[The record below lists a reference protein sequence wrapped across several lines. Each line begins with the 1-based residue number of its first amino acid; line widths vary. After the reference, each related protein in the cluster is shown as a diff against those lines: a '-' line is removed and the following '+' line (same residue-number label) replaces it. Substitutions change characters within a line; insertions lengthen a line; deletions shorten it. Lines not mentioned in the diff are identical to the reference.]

1 ARFGGERPERLDGL
15 ELALAPV
22 AIAVARAG
30 RGVCEARARHR
41 AGLAAMLAREQA
53 ARDRVV
59 RDHAQTFLGAQR
71 EELALELAEEQV
83 VAGLHA
89 VEARQTEVL
98 AAPER
103 AGDLIREVVR
113 AADVARL
120 ARAHDVVER
129 PQALVHRRRRIG
141 MVELVEVD
149 VAEAAQ
155 RTLDRVED
163 VLAREPPV
171 RGAGAHRAE
180 AFRGDDEI
188 VAPSLE
194 PAP

>member
-1 ARFGGERPERLDGL
+1 
-15 ELALAPV
+15 
-22 AIAVARAG
+22 
-30 RGVCEARARHR
+30 HR

-71 EELALELAEEQV
+71 EELALDLAEEQV

-120 ARAHDVVER
+120 GAADGAEVAADGVDVGRVEEGDAAGRGPIENRDGGRLVALQAEGHGSQTELRDPQPRAAETNVPHR
-129 PQALVHRRRRIG
+129 GLTSSPSWCSGKRRRR
-141 MVELVEVD
+141 
-149 VAEAAQ
+149 
-155 RTLDRVED
+155 
-163 VLAREPPV
+163 
-171 RGAGAHRAE
+171 
-180 AFRGDDEI
+180 
-188 VAPSLE
+188 
-194 PAP
+194 